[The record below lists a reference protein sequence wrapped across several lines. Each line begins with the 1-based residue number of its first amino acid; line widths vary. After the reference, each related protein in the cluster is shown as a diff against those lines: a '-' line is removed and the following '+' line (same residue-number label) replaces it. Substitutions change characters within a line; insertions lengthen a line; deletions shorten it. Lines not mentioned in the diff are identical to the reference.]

1 MRTHEQLK
9 KTALSRP
16 GVKKEYDSLNE
27 EFQMLEQMINARIKA
42 GKTQRE
48 VAKKMK
54 TTTSV
59 VGRLETGGGAHRHS
73 PTVDSL
79 RRYAR
84 AINCVLE
91 VKFVP
96 QSKRVTYKSSLHKSA
111 HATARSATKKHA

>member
-1 MRTHEQLK
+1 MRTHAQLK
-9 KTALSRP
+9 KAALSHP
-16 GVKKEYDSLNE
+16 SVKKEYDSLNE
-27 EFQMLEQMINARIKA
+27 EFQMLEKMIKARIES
-42 GKTQRE
+42 GKTQSD

-59 VGRLETGGGAHRHS
+59 VGRLETGGGSHRHS

-84 AINCVLE
+84 AVNCVLE

-96 QSKRVTYKSSLHKSA
+96 QSKRVAYKSGPHKSA
-111 HATARSATKKHA
+111 HGMACAAKKRT